1 MKKAI
6 FGLIISL
13 FCCFMIY
20 AEDSDNIT
28 VKLDVEPV
36 LTAYFTDNFISSA
49 SDSISKKNSEDD
61 AAVSLNQSEGKG
73 DYTGKVYAT
82 IVTNRENYTAKLEW
96 DNLSVADTSTTIP
109 LAISVGNCYVDG
121 SPISQSAADVTTEQ
135 DNGSISLTL
144 TNPEG
149 NGKRV
154 ISHELKLS
162 ISEADYNK
170 ANGSDNAY
178 STTLTLTVS
187 EGQS

>member
-28 VKLDVEPV
+28 VNLDVEPV
-36 LTAYFTDNFISSA
+36 LTAY
-49 SDSISKKNSEDD
+49 
-61 AAVSLNQSEGKG
+61 
-73 DYTGKVYAT
+73 TGKIYAT

-96 DNLSVADTSTTIP
+96 NDLKVADTSTTIP
-109 LAISVGNCYVDG
+109 LNISAEKCYVDG
-121 SPISQSAADVTTEQ
+121 SLIPQSATDVTTEQ
-135 DNGSISLTL
+135 DNGSSLLTL
-144 TNPEG
+144 TNPDG
-149 NGKRV
+149 SGKRV

-170 ANGSDNAY
+170 ANGSDTAY
-178 STTLTLTVS
+178 STILTLTVS

>member
-36 LTAYFTDNFISSA
+36 LTAYFTDDFISSA
-49 SDSISKKNSEDD
+49 SGSISKKNGADD
-61 AAVSLNQSEGKG
+61 EAVSLNQSEGG
-73 DYTGKVYAT
+73 DYTGKIYAT
-82 IVTNRENYTAKLEW
+82 IVTNRADYTAKLEW
-96 DNLSVADTSTTIP
+96 NNLSVADTSTTIP
-109 LAISVGNCYVDG
+109 LAISVENCYVDG
-121 SPISQSAADVTTEQ
+121 SLLSQSASDVTTEQ
-135 DNGSISLTL
+135 DNGSSSLTL

-149 NGKRV
+149 SGKRV

>member
-6 FGLIISL
+6 LCLIISL
-13 FCCFMIY
+13 FCCFIIY
-20 AEDSDNIT
+20 AEDSDKIT

-36 LTAYFTDNFISSA
+36 LTAYFTDDFISSA
-49 SDSISKKNSEDD
+49 SGSISKKNG
-61 AAVSLNQSEGKG
+61 APVSLNRSEGEVVV
-73 DYTGKVYAT
+73 YTGKIYAT

-96 DNLSVADTSTTIP
+96 NNLSVADTSTTIP
-109 LAISVGNCYVDG
+109 LAISVENCYVDG
-121 SPISQSAADVTTEQ
+121 SLLSQSAADVTTEQ
-135 DNGSISLTL
+135 DNGSSSLTL

-149 NGKRV
+149 SGKRV

-187 EGQS
+187 EGQP

>member
-20 AEDSDNIT
+20 AEDSDKIT

-36 LTAYFTDNFISSA
+36 LTAYFTDDFISSA
-49 SDSISKKNSEDD
+49 SGSISKKKGEP
-61 AAVSLNQSEGKG
+61 VSLNRSEGEV
-73 DYTGKVYAT
+73 DYTGKIYAT

-96 DNLSVADTSTTIP
+96 NDLKVADTSTTIP
-109 LAISVGNCYVDG
+109 LNISAEKCYVDG
-121 SPISQSAADVTTEQ
+121 SLIPQSATDVTTEQ
-135 DNGSISLTL
+135 DNGSSSLTL
-144 TNPEG
+144 TNPDG
-149 NGKRV
+149 SGKRV

-170 ANGSDNAY
+170 ANGSDTVY
-178 STTLTLTVS
+178 STILTLTVS

>member
-6 FGLIISL
+6 FCLIISL

-36 LTAYFTDNFISSA
+36 LTAYFTDDFISSA
-49 SDSISKKNSEDD
+49 SDNISKNNGADD
-61 AAVSLNQSEGKG
+61 AAVSLNQSEGER
-73 DYTGKVYAT
+73 DYTGKIYAT

-96 DNLSVADTSTTIP
+96 NNLSVADTSTTIP
-109 LAISVGNCYVDG
+109 LAISVEKCYVDG
-121 SPISQSAADVTTEQ
+121 SLLSQSASDVTTEQ
-135 DNGSISLTL
+135 DNGSSSLTL

-149 NGKRV
+149 SGKRV

-187 EGQS
+187 EGQP

>member
-36 LTAYFTDNFISSA
+36 LTAYFTDDFISSA
-49 SDSISKKNSEDD
+49 SGSISKKNG
-61 AAVSLNQSEGKG
+61 APVSLNRSEGG
-73 DYTGKVYAT
+73 VDYTGKIYAT

-96 DNLSVADTSTTIP
+96 NNLNVADTSTTIP
-109 LAISVGNCYVDG
+109 LAISVENCYVNG
-121 SPISQSAADVTTEQ
+121 SSISQSAADVTTEQ
-135 DNGSISLTL
+135 DNGSSSLTL

-170 ANGSDNAY
+170 ANGSDTAY
-178 STTLTLTVS
+178 STTLKLTVS